1 MKIRNHLFTS
11 GTLMLVALATT
22 AALMAS
28 ILGASPASAGIICA
42 SPDLPP
48 GCGEYLTPADVHALF
63 EDPNLDPN
71 IKKAILS
78 DISHSR
84 FLNPVITPVP
94 DPMDGPD
101 ELEKF
106 ESTLTGLVEVTFGD
120 GTVISDLPVILQ
132 GAVEVLSQGKAGNT
146 TGTFQTEILSMS
158 LSGDLNGTPIQI
170 RESPDLA
177 SLGET
182 TITPLVTGDFQ
193 IDSFFDVFVDIS
205 IDGGPFIPQTGG
217 PSRVDLAPEPS
228 AVTLLLLGAAIG
240 FGSWRKRRRAAN
252 VV

>member
-1 MKIRNHLFTS
+1 MVT
-11 GTLMLVALATT
+11 ALAM
-22 AALMAS
+22 AAT
-28 ILGASPASAGIICA
+28 PASASIICA

-78 DISHSR
+78 DISHSH

-94 DPMDGPD
+94 GPDGPD

-106 ESTLTGLVEVTFGD
+106 ESTLTGLVEVTLGN
-120 GTVISDLPVILQ
+120 GTVISGLPVILQ

-182 TITPLVTGDFQ
+182 TIAPLATGDFQ

-205 IDGGPFIPQTGG
+205 IDGGTLHTTDWRPVEGQPRPRALHDGAG
-217 PSRVDLAPEPS
+217 DPGVDGVGWDEA
-228 AVTLLLLGAAIG
+228 
-240 FGSWRKRRRAAN
+240 
-252 VV
+252 